1 MKEYLETLLQPY
13 LITYRS
19 FSLLPMYFQIFHAIN
34 QTSWKEIGR
43 NSTKKMLFLITLK
56 RKLSEILE
64 LDQHNVSLSM
74 DSYLDDMNSI
84 LDIYAPYKN
93 VNKYKLKFKIKLW
106 ITPALQRSIYVKN
119 VLLKKLQ

>member
-1 MKEYLETLLQPY
+1 
-13 LITYRS
+13 
-19 FSLLPMYFQIFHAIN
+19 
-34 QTSWKEIGR
+34 
-43 NSTKKMLFLITLK
+43 MLFLITLK

-74 DSYLDDMNSI
+74 DSYLDHMNSI